1 MICLGLDI
9 FPLSVLE
16 FYFQCL
22 NIYILNSVAFVV
34 VVQLLSHVWF
44 FSTPWTVVYQAPL
57 SLEFSRQDYWSEL
70 LFLSPEDLPN
80 SSIKR
85 GSPALKVISLPSKPP
100 GKPTISQKVKMK
112 VSRSCPTLCD
122 PMDCSRP
129 GSSVPGDF
137 PGKNTGV
144 GSCSLL
150 QGIFPGIKLRS
161 PVNPLRWILYQM
173 SYQGS
178 PPFPRVCS
186 NSCPLSW

>member
-100 GKPTISQKVKMK
+100 GKPTVSQKVKMK

-144 GSCSLL
+144 GSLKS
-150 QGIFPGIKLRS
+150 KW
-161 PVNPLRWILYQM
+161 N
-173 SYQGS
+173 
-178 PPFPRVCS
+178 S
-186 NSCPLSW
+186 N